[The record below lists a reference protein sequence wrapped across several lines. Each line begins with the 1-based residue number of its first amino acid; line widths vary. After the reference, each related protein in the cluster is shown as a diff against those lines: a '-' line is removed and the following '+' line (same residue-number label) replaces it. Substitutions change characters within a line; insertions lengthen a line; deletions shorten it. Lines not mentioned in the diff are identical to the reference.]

1 VDCSLLA
8 LPKPI
13 AITYGLCSNELL
25 FYEVPD
31 SDGIKFKQNG
41 GKVCRIT
48 VDGGNMTAREIII
61 D

>member
-13 AITYGLCSNELL
+13 AITYGLCCNELM

-31 SDGIKFKQNG
+31 SDGINSNTMVERCVG
-41 GKVCRIT
+41 LLWMVVT
-48 VDGGNMTAREIII
+48 
-61 D
+61 